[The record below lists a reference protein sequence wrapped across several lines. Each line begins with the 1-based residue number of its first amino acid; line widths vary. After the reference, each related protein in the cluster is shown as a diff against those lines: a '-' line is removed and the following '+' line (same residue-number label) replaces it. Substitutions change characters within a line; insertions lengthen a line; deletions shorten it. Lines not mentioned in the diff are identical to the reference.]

1 MKGKFKMCNC
11 NKNFHCIT
19 NTTYTPDTSLVLA
32 MSNTNNISN
41 RARFNFIVNRCISNI
56 VTGSPVQIYIT
67 GLNGQGAIPVYT
79 KFGNSYPLYS
89 DLLSKYY
96 TRLCNGTA
104 FLGSIFY
111 LQMCYNFIMQK
122 QSQNQS
128 NTKKNTKIIFNPKS
142 NVMYQ
147 DVLTNNKGTKSVLTI
162 KYDSKDPAFIRH
174 ILGDE

>member
-1 MKGKFKMCNC
+1 MSCNSC
-11 NKNFHCIT
+11 KNFHRIT
-19 NTTYTPDTSLVLA
+19 SLTYTENTSLVLTVTNA
-32 MSNTNNISN
+32 SNLTNKSK
-41 RARFNFIVNRCISNI
+41 FCLIVNKPINQT
-56 VTGSPVQIYIT
+56 VTGSPVQVYVT

-79 KFGNSYPLYS
+79 KFGNSYPLDS
-89 DLLSKYY
+89 DLLAKYY
-96 TRLCNGTA
+96 TRLCNDTA

-122 QSQNQS
+122 QSKNQS

-142 NVMYQ
+142 NILYQ

-162 KYDSKDPAFIRH
+162 KNDSKDPAFIRH